1 MGGLAALRP
10 EDIDLDACTV
20 RVTRQ
25 LYYHEAGYSFRP
37 PKSRAG
43 LRVVA
48 FPDLIVPDVRKHLG
62 WLPSSGALVFA
73 SSTGSP
79 LSHSNVR
86 NRIWLPAMALSAW
99 RAFTFTTCGTPGTSS
114 PPTRARLRELM
125 ARMGHDS
132 ERAALIYQHSTAAR
146 QRALADAVGKTA
158 RAELA
163 RSKKGTAAKPSAR
176 NGHETAVR
184 PLKAVYDLRPD
195 RDSNAG
201 PTA

>member
-1 MGGLAALRP
+1 MRPGTCRALAALRP

-114 PPTRARLRELM
+114 PRTRVRTLR
-125 ARMGHDS
+125 
-132 ERAALIYQHSTAAR
+132 
-146 QRALADAVGKTA
+146 
-158 RAELA
+158 
-163 RSKKGTAAKPSAR
+163 
-176 NGHETAVR
+176 N
-184 PLKAVYDLRPD
+184 
-195 RDSNAG
+195 
-201 PTA
+201 